1 MHLAD
6 GIVSA
11 PVLAGG
17 TALALA
23 GVAIGLK
30 NTDYEQI
37 PQVAVLSAALFV
49 ASLIH
54 VPIGPGQVHLILNGL
69 AGLIL
74 GWAVFPAL
82 LIAFLLQAILFGY
95 GGITVLGVNTFN
107 MAVPAVFCH
116 YLFAAALGRAHSRPA
131 IFITGFSVGSMAI
144 ALNAALL
151 AITLYLSNKYF
162 MGVINAILI
171 AHIPIMIIEGA
182 LTSVAII
189 FILKVGPHILI
200 TRN

>member
-1 MHLAD
+1 MHIAD
-6 GIVSA
+6 GVVSA

-17 TALALA
+17 TVLALA

-30 NTDYEQI
+30 RTDYEQI
-37 PQVAVLSAALFV
+37 PQVAVMSAAFFV

-95 GGITVLGVNTFN
+95 GGVTVLGVNTFN
-107 MAVPAVFCH
+107 MALPAVCCH
-116 YLFAAALGRAHSRPA
+116 YLFSAVFNRVNSRPA
-131 IFITGFSVGSMAI
+131 IFLMGFSVGSIAI
-144 ALNAALL
+144 ASSAVLIAL
-151 AITLYLSNKYF
+151 TLYLSNKEF
-162 MGVINAILI
+162 MGVIGAILI
-171 AHIPIMIIEGA
+171 AHLPIMIIEGV
-182 LTSVAII
+182 LTGAAAI
-189 FILKVGPHILI
+189 FILKVCPHILNQ
-200 TRN
+200 RN